1 MANHPPYEPY
11 PYPVQF
17 CRLKPGLE
25 IAYMDVGKGDK
36 TILMIHGLGS
46 YSPAWT
52 HTMEGL
58 LGNARCIAL
67 DMPNYGRSTLG
78 EFPVS
83 LKWMAEVI
91 RDFVAEMGLE
101 SVVLAGHSMGAQVAV
116 WCHYLQLFPIEK
128 LILIA
133 PAGFEQFSSMEQ
145 RWFRSISQFSLIRSM
160 SDHQIRRNF
169 EINFYGPQDDAA
181 FMLED
186 RLLLRENSE
195 AYDLYCQMIPKCMQA
210 MLDEPI
216 WDLLPEINIP
226 VLVLFGTRDALVP
239 NKVLHHD
246 LTPEKVATKGTKRIP
261 GAHLTLV
268 PNAGHFV
275 HWEKA
280 SQTNEA
286 IRKFLK

>member
-11 PYPVQF
+11 PYPVNF

-25 IAYMDVGKGDK
+25 IAYMDVGKGEK

-46 YSPAWT
+46 YAPAWM
-52 HTMEGL
+52 HTIAGL
-58 LGNARCIAL
+58 KDKARCIAL

-91 RDFVAEMGLE
+91 RDFVKEMGLGP
-101 SVVLAGHSMGAQVAV
+101 VVLAGHSMGAQVAV
-116 WCHYLQLFPIEK
+116 WCHHLRLFPIEK

-145 RWFRSISQFSLIRSM
+145 RWFRSISQFSLLRSM
-160 SDHQIRRNF
+160 SDNQIRRNF
-169 EINFYGPQDDAA
+169 EINFYGPRADAD

-186 RLLLRENSE
+186 RLLLRENAE

-216 WDLLPEINIP
+216 WDILPEIAIP
-226 VLVLFGTRDALVP
+226 TLILFGTDDALVP
-239 NKVLHHD
+239 NKVLHRT
-246 LTPEKVATKGTKRIP
+246 LTPDKVATKGARRIP
-261 GAHLTLV
+261 GAHLTLL
-268 PNAGHFV
+268 PHAGHFV
-275 HWEKA
+275 HWDQAELA
-280 SQTNEA
+280 NEA
-286 IRKFLK
+286 IRRFLN